1 MLSFLIRKFIPNYDD
16 VKNTNV
22 RERYGVLGGGIG
34 VVCNLILFL
43 AKLGAGLLIG
53 SIAVVSDAFNNLSDL
68 GSSLVSVIGAR
79 LSVKRADEKH
89 PYGHGRAEYIS
100 ALIIS
105 FIIIFFGA
113 ELLKTSVG
121 KIFNPTDVVLGGV
134 SFVLLLLS
142 VPVKIWM
149 WYCNKKMGEKIES
162 EILLAAAKDSIND
175 TVATSAVIA
184 SALISSFLPVSID
197 GAAGVCVS
205 ALVIYT
211 GIKIACGTID
221 RLMGEAPDAELIGKI
236 ESMIRC
242 KEGIIGMHDLL
253 VHDYGPGHKIASAH
267 AELPSDMSLTEAH
280 RIIDEAEH
288 EIMSDL
294 GVDIVIHIDPILFSK

>member
-1 MLSFLIRKFIPNYDD
+1 MDFLIRKFIPNYEDAND
-16 VKNTNV
+16 PTV

-34 VVCNLILFL
+34 VVCNLILFII
-43 AKLGAGLLIG
+43 KLGAGLLIG

-100 ALIIS
+100 ALIIA
-105 FIIIFFGA
+105 FIIILFGA
-113 ELLKTSVG
+113 ELLKTSAV
-121 KIFNPTDVVLGGV
+121 KIFNPTDVVLGKV

-142 VPVKIWM
+142 VPVKLWM

-162 EILLAAAKDSIND
+162 EILLAAAKDSLND
-175 TVATSAVIA
+175 TAATSAVIA

-211 GIKIACGTID
+211 GIKIAWGTID
-221 RLMGEAPDAELIGKI
+221 RLMGEAPDAELISKI
-236 ESMIRC
+236 ENMILC

-253 VHDYGPGHKIASAH
+253 IHDYGPGHKIASAH

-288 EIMSDL
+288 EIMREL
-294 GVDIVIHIDPILFSK
+294 GVDIVIHIDPILFGK